1 MSDDDWEDAP
11 VPAPAVSA
19 NKFKDEV
26 ETVVLDGPKSTSASA
41 VSSKSAGVS
50 KAQLKVQEAEALER
64 ASRPMTAEE
73 KREEALR
80 VRRAVEEADHELSD
94 ALFGNKPKASAAP
107 VAAPVVT
114 AKKAAAA
121 TANAANL
128 QDLKG
133 LTEFFA
139 TVPLTNTNQA
149 KNAAVALG
157 KKVSAAKKD
166 AHLMFI
172 KELLKECCEVLTDND
187 VNELTG
193 VLSVIKNEKV
203 KAKFAKKTVARPNL
217 NTRGLDKDG
226 GERDDHDN
234 YDDYYDEGDF
244 M

>member
-11 VPAPAVSA
+11 VPAPAASA
-19 NKFKDEV
+19 SKFKGEV
-26 ETVVLDGPKSTSASA
+26 ETVVLDGPKSATS
-41 VSSKSAGVS
+41 VPSKPTGLS
-50 KAQLKVQEAEALER
+50 KAQLKAQEAEALER

-94 ALFGNKPKASAAP
+94 ALFGNKPKTVASVAAP
-107 VAAPVVT
+107 APVVT

-133 LTEFFA
+133 LTEFFS

-157 KKVSAAKKD
+157 KRVSAAKKD
-166 AHLMFI
+166 AHLAFV

-193 VLSVIKNEKV
+193 VLSVIKNDKV

-226 GERDDHDN
+226 GERDDHDD
-234 YDDYYDEGDF
+234 YDDHYDEGDF